1 MGLTVQYTFLHPCSC
16 TTYLSDYPLYD
27 HYNLVGNEIQEIQ
40 TTSQNF
46 VMLENFMIR
55 GHTLERFND
64 VVVQTLTKH
73 LYITIRCFKQTDMEK
88 GRQNNKTDANI

>member
-16 TTYLSDYPLYD
+16 TTYLSDYPLYV

-64 VVVQTLTKH
+64 VAVQTL
-73 LYITIRCFKQTDMEK
+73 
-88 GRQNNKTDANI
+88 QNCLSNS